1 MFVVVYDITD
11 DRLRGRVALTLM
23 EYGFSRVQRSVFVGD
38 VNRNAAE
45 MLAIELRRLVEG
57 NPCDVRIIPVCARCY
72 EGVIVVAR
80 LAEAVETREVV
91 VT

>member
-1 MFVVVYDITD
+1 MVVYDITD
-11 DRLRGRVALTLM
+11 DRLRERVALTLM

-38 VNRNAAE
+38 VSRNVAE

-57 NPCDVRIIPVCARCY
+57 SPCDLRIIPVCARCY
-72 EGVIVVAR
+72 MGVIIVAR
-80 LAEAVETREVV
+80 YGEPSEAEREVV